1 VVAVTASP
9 FDAPLS
15 ALREHVDDLATWL
28 AVWEARS
35 EPDAHARRCANDAVD
50 AVDAMLQALH
60 AIRASLVSEIRVSDD
75 QAEVRVDALL
85 AGRARDQELPGAIR
99 PLDTEGRGAEDT
111 PAQRERES

>member
-1 VVAVTASP
+1 MTGPRDSYDDAV
-9 FDAPLS
+9 S
-15 ALREHVDDLATWL
+15 ALRSHIEDLAIWITI
-28 AVWEARS
+28 WEARN
-35 EPDAHARRCANDAVD
+35 EPDAHARRCASDAVD

-85 AGRARDQELPGAIR
+85 AVRARDQELPGAIR

>member
-1 VVAVTASP
+1 MTG
-9 FDAPLS
+9 DGYDGPLS
-15 ALREHVDDLATWL
+15 ALCGNVESLGVWIAI
-28 AVWEARS
+28 WEARN
-35 EPDAHARRCANDAVD
+35 EPDAHARRCASDAVD